1 MCYHQSQPV
10 KLSVT
15 RAEPSGGL
23 WSASDLMAWPTQAV
37 PSTAETSSPPQNWRP
52 LAGLAFPKELSRAK
66 PGSFQS
72 LFNVEDKHFIR
83 EDKLPEPGPRTSFSF
98 TPIWNSFCRPL
109 ISFPLTTLEAQ
120 VASPTEPL
128 HPIPF
133 FVFFSSLFPFTVEMH
148 SL

>member
-109 ISFPLTTLEAQ
+109 ISFPSIAYRLHGHKTTHFSH
-120 VASPTEPL
+120 SPPHSSPL
-128 HPIPF
+128 STNLYPF
-133 FVFFSSLFPFTVEMH
+133 NAL
-148 SL
+148 